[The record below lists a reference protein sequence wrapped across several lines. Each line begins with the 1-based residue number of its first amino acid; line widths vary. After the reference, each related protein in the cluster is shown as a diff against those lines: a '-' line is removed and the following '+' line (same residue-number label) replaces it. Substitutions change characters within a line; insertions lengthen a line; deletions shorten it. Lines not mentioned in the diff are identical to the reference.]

1 MNYFDAWTLVAIL
14 FTFNVAFFSYR
25 AGHKVGIQEGVD
37 ATLDSLEAQ
46 GVITVEDPSE
56 ED

>member
-1 MNYFDAWTLVAIL
+1 MNILDAWTLVAVI
-14 FTFNVAFFSYR
+14 FTFNVAYFSYK
-25 AGHKVGIQEGVD
+25 AGHKTGVQDGVD

-46 GVITVEDPSE
+46 GVITVEETP